1 VASAIDCR
9 YAAFLSSRSSHLKI
23 YKEQIWSDRSMSCV
37 EGEGH
42 RRVPGGTRA
51 GSGATRPVARSE
63 AAGKI
68 VNRHGDHACRLRLTA
83 GAAPTLT
90 R

>member
-1 VASAIDCR
+1 
-9 YAAFLSSRSSHLKI
+9 
-23 YKEQIWSDRSMSCV
+23 MSCA

-51 GSGATRPVARSE
+51 GPGATRPVARSE
-63 AAGKI
+63 AAGGI
-68 VNRHGDHACRLRLTA
+68 VNRHGDHACRPRLTA
-83 GAAPTLT
+83 GDAPMLT

>member
-1 VASAIDCR
+1 
-9 YAAFLSSRSSHLKI
+9 
-23 YKEQIWSDRSMSCV
+23 MSCV

-51 GSGATRPVARSE
+51 GPGATRPVARSE
-63 AAGKI
+63 VGKI
-68 VNRHGDHACRLRLTA
+68 VNRHGDHACRPRLTA
-83 GAAPTLT
+83 GDAPMLT